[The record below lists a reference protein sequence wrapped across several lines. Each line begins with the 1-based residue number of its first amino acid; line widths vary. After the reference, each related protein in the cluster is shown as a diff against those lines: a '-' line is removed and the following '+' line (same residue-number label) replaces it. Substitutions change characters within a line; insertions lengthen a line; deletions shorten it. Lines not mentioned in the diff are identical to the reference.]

1 MDTLDGQRPADHWTA
16 DLRDLLVV
24 LPAWSLV
31 PQRKAFVEAALGGH
45 PAAAELRGCEEIGF
59 LHNYVL
65 SIFLILKNPG
75 FLEER
80 FFSQSLSWE
89 NDPATVANDLAQ
101 RLAFFSQVPLDGR
114 HPGCALLAEV
124 CKRRYDGNRAVGTL
138 VARLS
143 RAFACEAPPPAA
155 FCPYPGLLAY
165 DWGRDRERA
174 RLFFGREVET
184 EALVAR
190 LRDLKPGNLLVVS
203 GASGC
208 GKSSLVKAGLWR
220 ALHAP
225 SEDQRAHID
234 GSADWAVSAMTPGY
248 HGDAFLTLVTS
259 ADTCNPGADLIP
271 ANEAPKLRKKPERFA
286 GFLDRLLAAR
296 PAWLL
301 ILDQMEELFAG
312 AAGPYREAFIAFLL
326 RAVEDPRLRLVAT
339 IRSDFLHYLNDHPH
353 LCEPLNREPPYFVR
367 PPGPQALARM
377 ISRPLEAV
385 GLACDPTLAERLVH
399 DAHDQSGGLALLGAA
414 LEDLYTLGAETG
426 GLTLGQYE
434 KGLGGLA
441 GILQQRAERGFA
453 ILADEFELER
463 SVADD
468 LTRRVFGE
476 LVAIDPHSSEA
487 TRLRVPLEHWRD
499 DAEARAIIEIFSRT
513 PRSREDNVRLLVCG
527 DEKGEATVEV
537 AHEALLRQW
546 APLVDWIDQRREDLV
561 RRAEVLRDAARWDK
575 AGRPDDFLPV
585 AGVRRDLRRR
595 LQEAGLWEGVRAN
608 DAAAYFLAEDEPDE
622 LADLARRAFS
632 ERAADRNP
640 LRPALRLICCLT
652 APGRTW
658 DTTRA
663 LGDWI
668 GTQDPALAAWLEDG
682 LVRVLKLLGRDAAAH
697 WHRRRLGI
705 GDLLAVLGDDRP
717 GVGLRPDRL
726 PDIDWIDIA
735 PGPFTW
741 QEGETRTIDRPYR
754 IARYAVTTAQYQVFI
769 DAPDYGDERWWREG
783 YAAPPPGDPRWEQPN
798 RPRVNVAWV
807 EAMAF
812 CRWITARY
820 RDAGL
825 VDADRVIRLPTE
837 HGWERAARGTDGRE
851 YPWGEGYRP
860 GYANVDETAVD
871 RGGIFLR
878 ETAAVGL
885 YPRSASPDGVL
896 DCAGSVW
903 EWCLN
908 KYADPDEVDT
918 KGGGDRSLRG
928 GSWFNNPAGARAAYR
943 LRNDPV
949 NRNFTVGFRLVCAC
963 PIDSDH

>member
-1 MDTLDGQRPADHWTA
+1 MDALHGQGPADRWQT
-16 DLRDLLVV
+16 DLRDLLVA

-31 PQRKAFVEAALGGH
+31 PQRKAFVEAALAGH
-45 PAAAELRGCEEIGF
+45 PAAAELNWDDGP
-59 LHNYVL
+59 
-65 SIFLILKNPG
+65 S
-75 FLEER
+75 
-80 FFSQSLSWE
+80 
-89 NDPATVANDLAQ
+89 TVAGNLAQ
-101 RLAFFSQVPLDGR
+101 RLAFFAAKPLNDR

-124 CKRRYDGNRAVGTL
+124 RRREYDANPQVQAL
-138 VARLS
+138 VERLS
-143 RAFACEAPPPAA
+143 IAFGCEAPPPAA
-155 FCPYPGLLAY
+155 FCPFPGLLAY

-184 EALVAR
+184 EALVKR

-225 SEDQRAHID
+225 REDQRAHID
-234 GSADWAVSAMTPGY
+234 GSAGWAVSTMTPGY

-259 ADTCNPGADLIP
+259 ADTCNPGAGLIP
-271 ANEAPKLRKKPERFA
+271 ANEAPKLRKKPERLA
-286 GFLDRLLAAR
+286 GFLDRLLAGR

-312 AAGPYREAFIAFLL
+312 AAEPYREAFIAFLL

-367 PPGPQALARM
+367 PPSPQALARM
-377 ISRPLEAV
+377 VSRPLEAV
-385 GLACDPTLAERLVH
+385 GLACDPALAERLVH

-426 GLTLGQYE
+426 SLTLGQYE

-463 SVADD
+463 SAADN

-487 TRLRVPLEHWRD
+487 TRLPVPLSHWRD
-499 DAEARAIIEIFSRT
+499 DAEARALIEVFSRT
-513 PRSREDNVRLLVCG
+513 PRSRDDNVRLLVRG
-527 DEKGEATVEV
+527 EEKGEATVEV
-537 AHEALLRQW
+537 AHEALLREW
-546 APLVDWIDQRREDLV
+546 APLADWIDQRREALV

-595 LQEAGLWEGVRAN
+595 LQEAGLWVGVHA
-608 DAAAYFLAEDEPDE
+608 DEAAAYFLAEDEPDE
-622 LADLARRAFS
+622 LAGLARGAFS

-658 DTTRA
+658 DTMRA

-668 GTQDPALAAWLEDG
+668 SNEEPALAAWLRDG
-682 LVRVLKLLGRDAAAH
+682 LGRVLKLLGRDAAAH
-697 WHRRRLGI
+697 WHRRRPGI
-705 GDLLAVLGDDRP
+705 GDLLAVLGDDRR

-726 PDIDWIDIA
+726 PDIDWVDIA

-741 QEGETRTIDRPYR
+741 QEGEARTIDEPYR
-754 IARYAVTTAQYQVFI
+754 VARYPVTNAQYQAFI
-769 DAPDYGDERWWREG
+769 DARDYGDDRWWREG
-783 YAAPPPGDPRWEQPN
+783 YAAPPPADRRWEQTN

-812 CRWITARY
+812 CRWLTARY
-820 RDAGL
+820 RKTGAIASDE
-825 VDADRVIRLPTE
+825 VVRLPTE
-837 HGWERAARGTDGRE
+837 HEWERAARGAEGRE
-851 YPWGEGYRP
+851 YPWGEGFRG

-871 RGGIFLR
+871 RDGISLR
-878 ETAAVGL
+878 ETSAVGL
-885 YPRSASPDGVL
+885 YPRGASPDGVL
-896 DCAGSVW
+896 DCAGNVW

-908 KYADPDEVDT
+908 KYAEPDEVDT
-918 KGGGDRSLRG
+918 TGEGDRSLRG
-928 GSWFNNPAGARAAYR
+928 GSWNYVPASARAASR
-943 LRNDPV
+943 DWDLPV
-949 NRNFTVGFRLVCAC
+949 VRGSSVGFRLVCAC